1 MTQLDLHHLSIA
13 RGQRIL
19 YRDLNLSINPGDFW
33 GILGPNGAGKT
44 TLLLTLGKQLPFPA
58 GDLQLNGQ
66 SIKQYSARQ
75 IAQQI
80 GMLFQETQFVF
91 PQTVQEYCEDA
102 LYPRKS
108 LFSRCSSAHAQ
119 HVQAVF
125 ESLSLQHLAKHSV
138 QAISGGEQRRVTI
151 AALLVQA
158 PEIYLLDEPT
168 NNLDL
173 QHQAEI
179 MKLLTRLSATKA
191 VMMSVH
197 DINLAARHCNKILM
211 LFADG
216 STACGDTKD
225 MLTSKRLSRLY
236 QYPIDGLPLN
246 DQTYWL
252 PVNHQ

>member
-13 RGQRIL
+13 RNRRTL
-19 YRDLNLSINPGDFW
+19 YRNLTLSIKPGDFW
-33 GILGPNGAGKT
+33 GVLGPNGAGKT
-44 TLLLTLGKQLPFPA
+44 TLLMTLCKQLPAAA
-58 GDLQLNGQ
+58 GDLYLNGQ
-66 SIKQYSARQ
+66 SIHHYSARQ

-80 GMLFQETQFVF
+80 GVLFQETQFVF

-102 LYPRKS
+102 LYPRQS
-108 LFSRCSSAHAQ
+108 LFTAISSLQ
-119 HVQAVF
+119 TKEIQQIF
-125 ESLSLQHLAKHSV
+125 QLMSLQHLAKQSV

-168 NNLDL
+168 NSLDL
-173 QHQAEI
+173 PHQAEI
-179 MKLLTRLSATKA
+179 MKLFTRLSATKA
-191 VMMSVH
+191 VVMSVH

-216 STACGDTKD
+216 SSACGETKD
-225 MLTSKRLSRLY
+225 MLTSDRLSRLY
-236 QYPIDGLPLN
+236 QYPIDGVTLK
-246 DQTYWL
+246 DHTYWL